1 MRKDS
6 IFSVIVMTLFALM
19 IIWGIKLDQAAMS
32 KRSFLVE
39 KTDSL
44 DINVLTDSLSIDVEL
59 LLNEKPKLKLVP
71 TDTIVRPERYSS
83 GRMFIQDEGK
93 DLGVDLMLRTD
104 LIEEF
109 MARFNGDSVA
119 VKKFEGKLDFT
130 ANGALSLREGLIL
143 ALTNYTEAY
152 KDSALRCFARDM
164 VEQQLKIDN
173 WNGSNYVP
181 VVTLA
186 YADGTDSIFPVRL
199 TLRQSVVNEAPVW
212 YIIQAE
218 SPYFTFG
225 DEEKPFYID
234 FYEREFGFMGL
245 SRHTD
250 RSASSV
256 AGSDFK
262 GDALSAYLLLVSKG
276 FIHYHHSEKTQFVFR
291 LGEYQ
296 FLAEHVESFEH
307 RRSGYLIT
315 RIVKGKRLIF
325 ENR

>member
-1 MRKDS
+1 MKKDS
-6 IFSVIVMTLFALM
+6 ILQGTVVLCYALAVVWGMRQEQRSLHRSLFA
-19 IIWGIKLDQAAMS
+19 
-32 KRSFLVE
+32 VE
-39 KTDSL
+39 ESDSL
-44 DINVLTDSLSIDVEL
+44 VVRTDTLTFETDL
-59 LLNEKPKLKLVP
+59 LLNEEPKLKLVS
-71 TDTIVRPERYSS
+71 TDSMAHPKRYGSS
-83 GRMFIQDEGK
+83 GMFIQDESEEM
-93 DLGVDLMLRTD
+93 GVNLMLRTD
-104 LIEEF
+104 LIDEF
-109 MARFNGDSVA
+109 VSRFNGDSAA
-119 VKKFEGKLDFT
+119 VEKFEGKLDFT
-130 ANGALSLREGLIL
+130 ENGTFSLREGLIL
-143 ALTNYTEAY
+143 TLTNCMNAH
-152 KDSALRCFARDM
+152 KDSILRCFARDM
-164 VEQQLKIDN
+164 VKQQLKIDN

-256 AGSDFK
+256 AGPDFK

-307 RRSGYLIT
+307 RRAGYLIT

>member
-1 MRKDS
+1 MRKDF
-6 IFSVIVMTLFALM
+6 ILQGAVVMCYALAVT
-19 IIWGIKLDQAAMS
+19 WGVMQDRKALPERLLA
-32 KRSFLVE
+32 VE
-39 KTDSL
+39 ESDSL
-44 DINVLTDSLSIDVEL
+44 VVGTDTLTFDVDL
-59 LLNEKPKLKLVP
+59 LLNEEPKLKLVS
-71 TDTIVRPERYSS
+71 TDTVVRSKRYGSA
-83 GRMFIQDEGK
+83 RMFTQDESEEI
-93 DLGVDLMLRTD
+93 GVDLMLRTD
-104 LIEEF
+104 LIAEF
-109 MARFNGDSVA
+109 ISRFNGDSAA
-119 VKKFEGKLDFT
+119 VEKFEGKLDFT
-130 ANGALSLREGLIL
+130 VKGTLSLREGLIL

-152 KDSALRCFARDM
+152 KDSTLRCFARDM

-173 WNGSNYVP
+173 WNGSNYAP

-186 YADGTDSIFPVRL
+186 YTDGTDSIFPVRL
-199 TLRQSVVNEAPVW
+199 TLRQSVANEASVW
-212 YIIQAE
+212 YITQAE

-256 AGSDFK
+256 AGLDFK

>member
-6 IFSVIVMTLFALM
+6 ILQGVVVLFYALAVVWSVMLDRKALP
-19 IIWGIKLDQAAMS
+19 GRLLA
-32 KRSFLVE
+32 VE
-39 KTDSL
+39 DNDSL
-44 DINVLTDSLSIDVEL
+44 GAGTDTLTFDIDL
-59 LLNEKPKLKLVP
+59 LLNEEPKLKLVS
-71 TDTIVRPERYSS
+71 TDTVLRPKRYGSA
-83 GRMFIQDEGK
+83 GMFVQDEIEEM
-93 DLGVDLMLRTD
+93 GVDLMLRTD
-104 LIEEF
+104 LIAEF
-109 MARFNGDSVA
+109 VSRFNGDSAA
-119 VKKFEGKLDFT
+119 VEKFKGKLDFT
-130 ANGALSLREGLIL
+130 AKGALSLREGLIL
-143 ALTNYTEAY
+143 TLTNYTEAH
-152 KDSALRCFARDM
+152 KDSTLRRFARDM
-164 VEQQLKIDN
+164 VEQQLEIDN

-186 YADGTDSIFPVRL
+186 YTDGTDSIFPVRL
-199 TLRQSVVNEAPVW
+199 TLRQSVANEAPVW

-250 RSASSV
+250 RAASSI
-256 AGSDFK
+256 AGPDFK
-262 GDALSAYLLLVSKG
+262 GDTLSAYLLLVSKG
-276 FIHYHHSEKTQFVFR
+276 FIHYLHSEKTQFVFR